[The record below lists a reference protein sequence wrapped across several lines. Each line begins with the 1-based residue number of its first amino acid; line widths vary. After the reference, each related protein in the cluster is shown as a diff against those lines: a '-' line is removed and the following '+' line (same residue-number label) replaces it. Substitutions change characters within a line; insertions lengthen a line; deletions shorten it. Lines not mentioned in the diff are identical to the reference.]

1 MAVVR
6 ISILLSGL
14 VDRHSI
20 FVCHTY
26 RLARPIVPMRR
37 LMNLRARLSWLVRT
51 RVQMSRETGRL
62 CDTSPRSTCQA
73 GRAMLPHVIDHSAM
87 SLSMPLNKHVGNRR

>member
-14 VDRHSI
+14 VDRHST
-20 FVCHTY
+20 FVRHTY

-37 LMNLRARLSWLVRT
+37 LMNLRARLSWLVRKL
-51 RVQMSRETGRL
+51 VQMSRETGRL
-62 CDTSPRSTCQA
+62 CDAFSSSTCQA
-73 GRAMLPHVIDHSAM
+73 DQAMLPNAINHSATLPSM
-87 SLSMPLNKHVGNRR
+87 SLNMYVRDRR